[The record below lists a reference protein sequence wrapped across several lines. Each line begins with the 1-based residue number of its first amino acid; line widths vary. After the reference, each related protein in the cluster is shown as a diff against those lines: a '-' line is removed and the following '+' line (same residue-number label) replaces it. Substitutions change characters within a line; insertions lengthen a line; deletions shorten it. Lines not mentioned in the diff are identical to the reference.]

1 MKLSAMANQALALHC
16 HHPSSLEGEIG
27 RSGGELCAAEGIVQQ
42 HHLRKRLLEV
52 REELGGK
59 QLIEIE
65 VENRPAS
72 RQRRRWP
79 VAEGTPPPQRQSVP
93 AATVL
98 DASGKGSGK
107 SSGKGSGAALEHLE
121 QRLDRLEQMPVL
133 VAHHVG
139 VPDEAIKRLLPP
151 AAPPTRSRAGADRG
165 LFICYWRIP
174 NGLVRSWPRGL
185 RSRMRLAN
193 PQLFAPP

>member
-1 MKLSAMANQALALHC
+1 MKLSGMANQALALHC

-27 RSGGELCAAEGIVQQ
+27 GGGGELCAAEGIVQQ

-79 VAEGTPPPQRQSVP
+79 LAEGTPPPQRQSAP

-98 DASGKGSGK
+98 DASGKGSG
-107 SSGKGSGAALEHLE
+107 AALEHLG
-121 QRLDRLEQMPVL
+121 QRLDPLEQVPVL

-139 VPDEAIKRLLPP
+139 LPYEANERLLPP
-151 AAPPTRSRAGADRG
+151 AALPT
-165 LFICYWRIP
+165 
-174 NGLVRSWPRGL
+174 
-185 RSRMRLAN
+185 
-193 PQLFAPP
+193 

>member
-1 MKLSAMANQALALHC
+1 MANQAHPLHC
-16 HHPSSLEGEIG
+16 HHPSRLEGEIG
-27 RSGGELCAAEGIVQQ
+27 GGGEELCAAEGIVQQ

-98 DASGKGSGK
+98 DASGKGSC
-107 SSGKGSGAALEHLE
+107 AALEHLE